1 MKKDSKILRKKL
13 ISNNKKMK
21 RVTNF
26 RLVNKNNKKK
36 SLEASQQANICNNCN
51 KQSVRAE
58 SVKNN

>member
-1 MKKDSKILRKKL
+1 
-13 ISNNKKMK
+13 MK